1 MTSPTVPAAAGDPVR
16 RPPYA
21 VLIAISAVGP
31 LALNM
36 FMPSIPGL
44 QATFGAS
51 TGAVQLAL
59 TVYLAA
65 MALCQLL
72 YGPLSDRYGRRPML
86 LAGMSLFVAASI
98 ACALAT
104 SIEMLIVCRVLQA
117 LGGGAGI
124 VLARAMVR
132 DVYGR
137 ERAASVLG
145 YITMAWVM
153 APMIAPTIGGFLE
166 QAFSF
171 RATFWVLAVI
181 AAGVVAGAWRYLP
194 ETNTA
199 IGGDGPLLRF
209 DAFAQLLARPAY
221 RGYVATVTFA
231 STVFFSYLA
240 LAPFIIISV
249 RDHPPVVYGMW
260 SAIAALGYMAGNF
273 LSGRYSERLGNDRMI
288 RAGNIIT
295 LVGAV
300 AMLSFALAGFDHP
313 GSLFVPMLICT
324 LGNGLVMPNGITAAI
339 SLDPRVIGAAAGLA
353 GFLQMSFAA
362 TTSQIVG
369 AVQGEW
375 TNFGFYVIAAAA
387 VLAALTHWYNR
398 PPQVRPH
405 GRGRAD

>member
-1 MTSPTVPAAAGDPVR
+1 MTSPTVPAAGGEPAR

-21 VLIAISAVGP
+21 VLIAISAIGP

-51 TGAVQLAL
+51 TGAVQLTL

-86 LAGMSLFVAASI
+86 LAGLSLFVLASI

-104 SIEMLIVCRVLQA
+104 SIEMLIACRVLQA

-145 YITMAWVM
+145 YITMAWVL
-153 APMIAPTIGGFLE
+153 APMIAPTIGGLLD

-181 AAGVVAGAWRYLP
+181 AAGVLAGAWRYLS
-194 ETNTA
+194 ETNPA
-199 IGGDGPLLRF
+199 VGGDGPLLRF
-209 DAFAQLLARPAY
+209 DAFAALLAIPAY

-249 RDHPPVVYGMW
+249 REHPPVVYGMW
-260 SAIAALGYMAGNF
+260 SAFAALGYMAGNF
-273 LSGRYSERLGNDRMI
+273 LSGRYSERFGNDTMI
-288 RAGNIIT
+288 RAGNIVT
-295 LVGAV
+295 LTGAI
-300 AMLSFALAGFDHP
+300 AMLFLALAGFEHP
-313 GSLFVPMLICT
+313 ASLFVPMLICT

-339 SLDPRVIGAAAGLA
+339 SLDPRFIGAAAGLA

-362 TTSQIVG
+362 TTSQVVG
-369 AVQGEW
+369 AVQGDW

-387 VLAALTHWYNR
+387 LLAALSHWFNR
-398 PPQVRPH
+398 PPEARLR
-405 GRGRAD
+405 RGPGG

>member
-1 MTSPTVPAAAGDPVR
+1 MTSPTVPAAGGEPAR

-21 VLIAISAVGP
+21 VLIAISAIGP

-51 TGAVQLAL
+51 TGAVQLTL

-86 LAGMSLFVAASI
+86 LAGMSLFVVASI

-104 SIEMLIVCRVLQA
+104 SIEMLIACRVLQA

-145 YITMAWVM
+145 YITMAWVL
-153 APMIAPTIGGFLE
+153 APMIAPTIGGLLD

-181 AAGVVAGAWRYLP
+181 AAGVLAGAWRYLP
-194 ETNTA
+194 ETNLA
-199 IGGDGPLLRF
+199 VGGDGSLLRF
-209 DAFAQLLARPAY
+209 DAFAALLAMPAY

-249 RDHPPVVYGMW
+249 REHPPVVYGMW
-260 SAIAALGYMAGNF
+260 SAFAALGYMAGNF
-273 LSGRYSERLGNDRMI
+273 LSGRYSERFGNDTMI
-288 RAGNIIT
+288 RAGNIVT
-295 LVGAV
+295 LTGAI
-300 AMLSFALAGFDHP
+300 AMLFLALAGFEHP
-313 GSLFVPMLICT
+313 ASLFVPMLICT

-339 SLDPRVIGAAAGLA
+339 SLDPRFIGAAAGLA

-362 TTSQIVG
+362 TTSQVVG
-369 AVQGEW
+369 AVQGDW

-387 VLAALTHWYNR
+387 LLAALSHWFNR
-398 PPQVRPH
+398 PPEARPR
-405 GRGRAD
+405 RGPGG

>member
-1 MTSPTVPAAAGDPVR
+1 MTSPTVPAAGGEPAR

-21 VLIAISAVGP
+21 VLIAISAIGP

-51 TGAVQLAL
+51 TGAVQLTL

-86 LAGMSLFVAASI
+86 LAGMSLFVVASI

-104 SIEMLIVCRVLQA
+104 SIEMLIACRVLQA

-145 YITMAWVM
+145 YITMAWVL
-153 APMIAPTIGGFLE
+153 APMIAPTIGGLLD

-181 AAGVVAGAWRYLP
+181 AAGVLAGAWRYLP
-194 ETNTA
+194 ETNLA
-199 IGGDGPLLRF
+199 VGGDGSLLRF
-209 DAFAQLLARPAY
+209 DAFAALLAMPAY

-249 RDHPPVVYGMW
+249 REHPPVVYGMW
-260 SAIAALGYMAGNF
+260 SAFAALGYMAGNF
-273 LSGRYSERLGNDRMI
+273 LSGRYSERFGNDTMI
-288 RAGNIIT
+288 RAGNIVT
-295 LVGAV
+295 LTGAI
-300 AMLSFALAGFDHP
+300 AMLFLALAGFEHP
-313 GSLFVPMLICT
+313 ASLFVPMLICT

-339 SLDPRVIGAAAGLA
+339 SLDPRFIGAAAGLA

-362 TTSQIVG
+362 TTSQVVG
-369 AVQGEW
+369 AVQGDW

-387 VLAALTHWYNR
+387 LLAALSHWFNR
-398 PPQVRPH
+398 PPEARPH
-405 GRGRAD
+405 RGLGG

>member
-1 MTSPTVPAAAGDPVR
+1 MTSPTVSAAGGDPAR

-21 VLIAISAVGP
+21 VLIAISAIGP

-51 TGAVQLAL
+51 TGAVQLTL
-59 TVYLAA
+59 TVYLEA

-86 LAGMSLFVAASI
+86 LAGMSLFVVASI

-104 SIEMLIVCRVLQA
+104 SIEMLIACRVLQA

-145 YITMAWVM
+145 YITMAWVL
-153 APMIAPTIGGFLE
+153 APMIAPTIGGLLD

-181 AAGVVAGAWRYLP
+181 AAGVLAGAWRYLP
-194 ETNTA
+194 ETNLA
-199 IGGDGPLLRF
+199 ASGDGPLLRF
-209 DAFAQLLARPAY
+209 DAFAALLAMPAY

-260 SAIAALGYMAGNF
+260 SAFAALGYMAGNF
-273 LSGRYSERLGNDRMI
+273 LSGRYSERLGNDTMI
-288 RAGNIIT
+288 RAGNIVT
-295 LVGAV
+295 LTGAI
-300 AMLSFALAGFDHP
+300 AMLSLALAGFEHP
-313 GSLFVPMLICT
+313 ASLFVPMLICT

-339 SLDPRVIGAAAGLA
+339 SLDPRFIGAAAGLA

-362 TTSQIVG
+362 TTSQVVG
-369 AVQGEW
+369 AVQGDW

-387 VLAALTHWYNR
+387 LLAALSHWFNR
-398 PPQVRPH
+398 PPEARPH
-405 GRGRAD
+405 REAGG

>member
-1 MTSPTVPAAAGDPVR
+1 MTSPTVPAASGEPAR

-21 VLIAISAVGP
+21 VLIAISAIGP

-51 TGAVQLAL
+51 TGAVQLTL

-86 LAGMSLFVAASI
+86 LAGMSLFVVASI

-104 SIEMLIVCRVLQA
+104 SIEMLIACRVLQA

-145 YITMAWVM
+145 YITMARVL
-153 APMIAPTIGGFLE
+153 APMIAPTIGGLLD

-181 AAGVVAGAWRYLP
+181 AAGVLAGAWRYLP
-194 ETNTA
+194 ETNQA
-199 IGGDGPLLRF
+199 AGGDGPLLRF
-209 DAFAQLLARPAY
+209 DAFAALLAMPAY

-260 SAIAALGYMAGNF
+260 SAFAALGYMAGNF
-273 LSGRYSERLGNDRMI
+273 LSGRYSERFGNDTMI
-288 RAGNIIT
+288 RAGNIVT
-295 LVGAV
+295 LGGAI
-300 AMLSFALAGFDHP
+300 AMLFLALAGFQHP
-313 GSLFVPMLICT
+313 ASLFVPMLICT

-339 SLDPRVIGAAAGLA
+339 SLDPRFIGAAAGLA

-369 AVQGEW
+369 AVQGDW

-387 VLAALTHWYNR
+387 LLAALSHWFNR
-398 PPQVRPH
+398 PPEARPR
-405 GRGRAD
+405 RGPGG